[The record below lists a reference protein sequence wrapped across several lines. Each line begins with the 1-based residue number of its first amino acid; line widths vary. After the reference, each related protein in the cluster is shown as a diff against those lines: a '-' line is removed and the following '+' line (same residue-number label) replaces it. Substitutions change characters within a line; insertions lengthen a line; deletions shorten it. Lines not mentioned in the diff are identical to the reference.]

1 MTGLPKNGR
10 ELAFLALR
18 QIWQED
24 AYANLAL
31 KKLLDQY
38 APPSREAR
46 LATELVY
53 GTVRLRYGM
62 DYLLTNLLTKPLDQL
77 HPDIYAIL
85 ALSLYQLQYLATE
98 PYAVVNEGV
107 KLAKYYTNPALAK
120 LTNGVL
126 RTYLRQAEQKGK
138 AALLPTRDDLRNY
151 LRITQSYPAWLV
163 DYLLA
168 HFGPEQAEQ
177 FCLAGNAR
185 SGLWLRVNTLR
196 TSRDQLLEKLREA
209 GCTARAA
216 GFAPETIQVTSQAA
230 PATRE
235 IQAGL
240 CLAQG
245 PISQLVAYA
254 LSPAPGSR
262 VLDLAAAP
270 GGKTTHLAARMEN
283 QGQIQAFDLHAH
295 KIPLL
300 QDNCKRLGI
309 QIVTAQAADSAHLPE
324 SYQNWADSVLLDA
337 PCSGLGVLQ
346 TRPDSR
352 YHKQAQDIPV
362 LAKLSYRLLHA
373 AAGYVRPGGYLCYS
387 TCTITEEENQGNL
400 HRFLTEHPDFQ
411 LAPMTEVARLLPRP
425 EDQAAARKGQ
435 LQLLPQDQGME
446 GFFLSLVRR
455 RPD

>member
-1 MTGLPKNGR
+1 MISQPKNGR

-18 QIWQED
+18 QIWQEE

-31 KKLLDQY
+31 KKLLDQNA
-38 APPSREAR
+38 APPREAR
-46 LATELVY
+46 LATEIVY
-53 GTVRLRYGM
+53 GTARLRYGVE
-62 DYLLTNLLTKPLDQL
+62 YLLSNLLTKPLDQL
-77 HPDIYAIL
+77 HPDIRVIL
-85 ALSLYQLQYLATE
+85 ALSLYQLHYLATE

-107 KLAKYYTNPALAK
+107 KLAKQYTNPALAK

-126 RTYLRQAEQKGK
+126 RNYLRQVERQGK
-138 AALLPTRDDLRNY
+138 DALLPTRDDLRSY

-163 DYLLA
+163 DYLLS

-185 SGLWLRVNTLR
+185 PGLWLRTNTLR
-196 TSRDQLLEKLREA
+196 ISRMQLLEQLQAA
-209 GCTARAA
+209 GCTAQAA
-216 GFAPETIQVTSQAA
+216 GFAPETIQVTANAA
-230 PATRE
+230 PATHK

-245 PISQLVAYA
+245 PISQLAAYA

-270 GGKTTHLAARMEN
+270 GGKTTHLAARMGN

-309 QIVTAQAADSAHLPE
+309 QIVTAQAADSGRLPE
-324 SYQNWADSVLLDA
+324 TYQNWADSVLVDA

-346 TRPDSR
+346 ARPDSR
-352 YHKQAQDIPV
+352 YHKKAQDIPT
-362 LAKLSYRLLHA
+362 LAKLSYRLLDA
-373 AAGYVRPGGYLCYS
+373 AAGYVRPGGYICYS

-400 HRFLTEHPDFQ
+400 SRFLEQHPDFQ
-411 LAPMTEVARLLPRP
+411 LAPMTEVARLLSRP
-425 EDQAAARKGQ
+425 EDRSAAKRGQ